1 MDRLLAMDTA
11 KEAALLEQVL
21 DQAKDFLNSRGERFV
36 APRHPRQAPAPLAE
50 EGLGAQGALDLFRE
64 VYEDHMLA
72 SSGPRYFGFVIGG
85 VTPAALAGDWLTSLY
100 DQNAF
105 GYPENVDRDIEDQV
119 VDAIRQLLNLKEGWF
134 GSLCSGGTMA
144 NFVGLAT
151 ARQWIGRQL
160 GVPVS
165 EEGLMALDK
174 VNLVGGCTHASTYK
188 AISMLG
194 MGRKNLTAIPCYPG
208 REAVNLELLEEYLQ
222 TKKGQPVVV
231 IANLGTANSGDYDDM
246 AAIARLKEKYGFYLH
261 VDASII
267 GIAACSPQYAPIFEG
282 LEQADS
288 ISVDAHKWLNTTY
301 DAALQ
306 LTKHPD
312 LQYQAFAQS
321 ASAPGAMPADS
332 PLFNF
337 TPEGSRRFRA
347 LPLWFSL
354 MAYGRSGYRQLVESN
369 CSLAQELGARMAATP
384 YFRLMNDVR
393 LNIVCYTLKVDNPTG
408 ELINRFAA
416 RLREKGVTYSNTTVY
431 NGVPAIRICLSNYL
445 TTKED
450 VDLAYDSILET
461 AREFLPGRE

>member
-1 MDRLLAMDTA
+1 MDHLLAMDTEKQA
-11 KEAALLEQVL
+11 SLLEQVL
-21 DQAKDFLNSRGERFV
+21 EEAKEFLSSRDERFV
-36 APRHPRQAPAPLAE
+36 APKHPHEAPGVLSE
-50 EGLGAQGALDLFRE
+50 EGLGAEGALELFRRE
-64 VYEDHMLA
+64 YKDHMLA

-105 GYPENVDRDIEDQV
+105 GFPENVDRDIEDQV
-119 VDAIRQLLNLKEGWF
+119 VSYIRQMIRLGDGWF

-151 ARQWIGRQL
+151 ARQWIGQQL
-160 GVPVS
+160 GVSIS
-165 EEGLMALDK
+165 ESGLAALDK

-194 MGRKNLTAIPCYPG
+194 MGRKSLTAIPCYPG
-208 REAVNLELLEEYLQ
+208 RESVNLELLEEYLQ
-222 TKKGQPVVV
+222 KKKGEPVVV

-246 AAIARLKEKYGFYLH
+246 AAIARLKDKYGFYLH

-267 GIAACSPQYAPIFEG
+267 GIAACSDKYAHIFEG
-282 LEQADS
+282 LEKADS

-301 DAALQ
+301 DAAVQ
-306 LTKHPD
+306 LTRHPD
-312 LQYQAFAQS
+312 LQYQAFAQT
-321 ASAPGAMPADS
+321 AGEPGPMPASS

-354 MAYGRSGYRQLVESN
+354 MAYGRKGYRELVERN
-369 CSLAQELGARMAATP
+369 CALTQELGAKMTATP

-393 LNIVCYTLKVDNPTG
+393 LNIICYTLKVDKPDAA
-408 ELINRFAA
+408 LINEFVT
-416 RLREKGVTYSNTTVY
+416 RLRDKGVTYSNTTVY
-431 NGVPAIRICLSNYL
+431 DGVPSIRICLSNYL
-445 TTKED
+445 TTQKD
-450 VDLAYDSILET
+450 VDAAYASILET
-461 AREFLPGRE
+461 AREMFPGRE